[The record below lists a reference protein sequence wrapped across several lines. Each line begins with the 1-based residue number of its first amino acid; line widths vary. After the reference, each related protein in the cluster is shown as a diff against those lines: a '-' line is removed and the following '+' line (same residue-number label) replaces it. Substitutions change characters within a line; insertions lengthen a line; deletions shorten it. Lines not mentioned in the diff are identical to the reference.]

1 MKSKKINYHNINQ
14 TNKGNIMKLNE
25 ISGWRAKW
33 LLLAIFWTLAVI
45 LYKNDATNG
54 LLLSSMN
61 FELWYPTIKAFTLPA
76 VAIYFCIDIF
86 RYAFRVNRNQL
97 T

>member
-1 MKSKKINYHNINQ
+1 
-14 TNKGNIMKLNE
+14 MKLNN

-33 LLLAIFWTLAVI
+33 LIFSIFWTVGLI

-76 VAIYFCIDIF
+76 VTAYFCIDIF
-86 RYAFRVNRNQL
+86 KYALRVKP
-97 T
+97 

>member
-1 MKSKKINYHNINQ
+1 
-14 TNKGNIMKLNE
+14 MKLNQ

-33 LLLAIFWTLAVI
+33 LLLAIFWSLGVI
-45 LYKNDATNG
+45 LYKNDATDG
-54 LLLSSMN
+54 LLLSSIN

-76 VAIYFCIDIF
+76 VAGYFCIDLF
-86 RYAFRVNRNQL
+86 RYAFRGNENQL

>member
-1 MKSKKINYHNINQ
+1 MEYTGEK
-14 TNKGNIMKLNE
+14 MKLNN

-33 LLLAIFWTLAVI
+33 LLFAIFWTIGVI
-45 LYKNDATNG
+45 LYKNDLTDG
-54 LLLSSMN
+54 MLLSSMN

-76 VAIYFCIDIF
+76 VAVYFCIDIF
-86 RYAFRVNRNQL
+86 RYAFRVNKNSL

>member
-1 MKSKKINYHNINQ
+1 
-14 TNKGNIMKLNE
+14 MKLNN

-33 LLLAIFWTLAVI
+33 LIFSIFWTVGLI

-61 FELWYPTIKAFTLPA
+61 FELWYPTIKAFILPA
-76 VAIYFCIDIF
+76 VTAYFCIDIF
-86 RYAFRVNRNQL
+86 KYAFRVKRNQL

>member
-1 MKSKKINYHNINQ
+1 ME
-14 TNKGNIMKLNE
+14 LNS

-33 LLLAIFWTLAVI
+33 LILAIFWTLGVI
-45 LYKNDATNG
+45 LYKNDTTNG
-54 LLLSSMN
+54 MLLSSMN

-76 VAIYFCIDIF
+76 VAAYFCIDICK
-86 RYAFRVNRNQL
+86 YAFSNSTGQL

>member
-1 MKSKKINYHNINQ
+1 
-14 TNKGNIMKLNE
+14 MKLRE

-33 LLLAIFWTLAVI
+33 LILAIFWALGVI

-54 LLLSSMN
+54 LLLTSMN

-86 RYAFRVNRNQL
+86 RYAFRFNRNQL

>member
-1 MKSKKINYHNINQ
+1 
-14 TNKGNIMKLNE
+14 MKLNN

-33 LLLAIFWTLAVI
+33 LLFAIFWTIGVI
-45 LYKNDATNG
+45 LYKNDLTDG
-54 LLLSSMN
+54 MLLSSMN

-76 VAIYFCIDIF
+76 VAVYFCIDIF
-86 RYAFRVNRNQL
+86 RYAFIVNKNSL

>member
-1 MKSKKINYHNINQ
+1 MR
-14 TNKGNIMKLNE
+14 LND

-33 LLLAIFWTLAVI
+33 LILAIFWTLGVI

-54 LLLSSMN
+54 MLLSSMN
-61 FELWYPTIKAFTLPA
+61 LELWYPTIKAFILPA
-76 VAIYFCIDIF
+76 IAAYFCIDLYK
-86 RYAFRVNRNQL
+86 YAFSNSTRQL